1 MNYKSPLEMA
11 KMACAASQTKTSWN
25 HRQILL
31 LGILGGAYISLGG
44 WLMTCVT
51 YDLPGGI
58 AKFMAGAVFSVG
70 LMLVVIGGAE
80 LFTGNCMMPLGA
92 LVGCTP
98 MKKIFIA
105 WTWVYFANFLG
116 GLIVVFLLYNTGLW
130 EGPIGVKTLHIAA
143 AKMSLPFGQAFF
155 RGILCNWL
163 VTIAVWLSM
172 ASTDVTGKIW
182 AIFFPIM
189 AFVASGF
196 EHCVA
201 NMYFLPM
208 GLLLKRVPSLQQAA
222 QLSDAQLQ
230 VMNLGGLVKNLIPVT
245 LGNIVGGVLF
255 IAVFYFF
262 IFKEKLLASD

>member
-1 MNYKSPLEMA
+1 
-11 KMACAASQTKTSWN
+11 
-25 HRQILL
+25 
-31 LGILGGAYISLGG
+31 
-44 WLMTCVT
+44 
-51 YDLPGGI
+51 
-58 AKFMAGAVFSVG
+58 
-70 LMLVVIGGAE
+70 
-80 LFTGNCMMPLGA
+80 
-92 LVGCTP
+92 
-98 MKKIFIA
+98 
-105 WTWVYFANFLG
+105 
-116 GLIVVFLLYNTGLW
+116 
-130 EGPIGVKTLHIAA
+130 
-143 AKMSLPFGQAFF
+143 MSLPFGQAFF

-208 GLLLKRVPSLQQAA
+208 GLLLKRVPSLLQAA

-245 LGNIVGGVLF
+245 LGNVVGGVLF